1 MDNLTL
7 IFLVFILFLINYFI
21 NSNNSEDF
29 CQCFY
34 YNNNKDNF
42 CKCAY
47 KKTNNIENYKI
58 DYYTTEQTSEKFQN
72 TDYYTTEQTSEKFQN
87 TDYYTT
93 EQTSEKF
100 QNELPFQS
108 TIRDNTNNNYFNY
121 IFGNPKI

>member
-87 TDYYTT
+87 
-93 EQTSEKF
+93 
-100 QNELPFQS
+100 ELPFQS